1 MSSQRSAHSGTRLTG
16 KLCKCNVG
24 AVFDIRVGLDG
35 VRQNLFAMNAYES
48 GKSWREA
55 LSIVSLVPCLSSGA
69 IVTDRAV
76 RLARAAGARK
86 GSEGL
91 REIHRHV
98 RSSDRA

>member
-1 MSSQRSAHSGTRLTG
+1 MDLGESFTQTHVYL
-16 KLCKCNVG
+16 
-24 AVFDIRVGLDG
+24 
-35 VRQNLFAMNAYES
+35 QNLASIQPRTSPLKFAGVKWPTMIAP
-48 GKSWREA
+48 KAA
-55 LSIVSLVPCLSSGA
+55 LTTQVGVVGWYQQTL
-69 IVTDRAV
+69 VTDRAV